1 MLCEF
6 GRRSRIEIAL
16 RGLLGGIVENLALQP
31 KLDPWLRAAL
41 QAFIDQFRSEISG
54 LVTSIV
60 MSWDREQVS
69 HKVELEIG
77 RDLQF
82 IRINGTL
89 VGGAVGLL
97 LHAMGQ
103 GAGVAG

>member
-1 MLCEF
+1 MAGCQ
-6 GRRSRIEIAL
+6 I
-16 RGLLGGIVENLALQP
+16 
-31 KLDPWLRAAL
+31 
-41 QAFIDQFRSEISG
+41 SE
-54 LVTSIV
+54 
-60 MSWDREQVS
+60 
-69 HKVELEIG
+69 KVELEIG

-97 LHAMGQ
+97 LHAL